1 MLLTGGRAAGA
12 IRIFGGRR
20 ALVQPRRAL
29 LAATLVLAVAGMAW
43 LMFERPWNDPSVVQ
57 PNVGGEVSA
66 AELTERLARSGY
78 GPGRSDVRVLVAT
91 PEYFRV
97 TGQSAL
103 VSRYR
108 PDINLVLFVW
118 ENTHEGDLGAPLA
131 VELLVDGTPGP
142 PPVEI
147 VVPADAAHHR
157 FSVVSYAREAVAS
170 GSRLMELV
178 LPPVGEDGD
187 RSVLQWSLPLESPRS
202 AGLPQFQWSVASA
215 LALAGG
221 VLSSM
226 WPCLFQLTAY
236 FIPTLAGIS
245 MSQQKTPVGSRLVRL
260 RLIRT
265 AAFFAAGFVIV
276 YTLAGA
282 MAGLAAQSFGGASF
296 FWEWRRPISIAA
308 GLIVL
313 FVAVRLAVNARAPLV
328 CKMPV
333 ISNLKR
339 KKTGYLGTMVLG
351 VAFAA
356 GCTTCFGA
364 ALVLG
369 IFTYVGIAGSPLSG
383 ALVMFLFAIGMAIPL
398 IAGAAAMARALTAL
412 GRLERVGR
420 YLILASSLVM
430 AVFAALLLSGRSMW
444 LSNLFLNNNQFG
456 L

>member
-1 MLLTGGRAAGA
+1 MLFTGERAAGA
-12 IRIFGGRR
+12 VRILGGRR
-20 ALVQPRRAL
+20 ARVQTRRAL
-29 LAATLVLAVAGMAW
+29 LTAALVLTVAALAW
-43 LMFERPWNDPSVVQ
+43 LILERPWSDPEVVQ
-57 PNVGGEVSA
+57 SKAASNVSA
-66 AELTERLARSGY
+66 TELTERLARSGY
-78 GPGRSDVRVLVAT
+78 GPARSDVRVLVAT
-91 PEYFRV
+91 PEYFRG

-108 PDINLVLFVW
+108 PSENLVLFVW
-118 ENTHEGDLGAPLA
+118 ENTHEGDLGQALTL
-131 VELLVDGTPGP
+131 ELLVDGIPGP
-142 PPVEI
+142 SPTEI
-147 VVPADAAHHR
+147 VVPADAQHHR
-157 FSVVSYAREAVAS
+157 FTVFTYPREEVTA
-170 GSRLMELV
+170 GSRSLELV
-178 LPPVGEDGD
+178 LPAGAEGGP
-187 RSVLQWSLPLESPRS
+187 RSVLQWSLPLESRPISPSPEFR
-202 AGLPQFQWSVASA
+202 WSVASA

-221 VLSSM
+221 LLSSM

-236 FIPTLAGIS
+236 FIPTMAGIS
-245 MSQQKTPVGSRLVRL
+245 ISQNERKAGSRLIRFRL
-260 RLIRT
+260 VKT
-265 AAFFAAGFVIV
+265 AAFFVAGFVIV
-276 YTLAGA
+276 YTAAGA
-282 MAGLAAQSFGGASF
+282 MAGFAAQSLGGASF

-333 ISNLKR
+333 ISRLEHR
-339 KKTGYLGTMVLG
+339 KTGYLGTMALG

-412 GRLERVGR
+412 GKLERIGR